1 MSHLLSFKQ
10 PWDKTAGFGR
20 RSWRKRKTCGDGH
33 PARFPLRCSRFALNI
48 PDMHSQPRVP
58 RHSLFSGGSQWLW
71 PKATCPED
79 FRESK
84 GLSRRNFSPANS
96 RKHSSALLPSVSRV
110 GVSYTHR
117 YQCGLPVIA
126 VATFYYCH
134 DRSADI
140 LSENARK

>member
-1 MSHLLSFKQ
+1 MSHLLSFTQ
-10 PWDKTAGFGR
+10 PRDKAAGCGR
-20 RSWRKRKTCGDGH
+20 KSWRNRKTRGDGH
-33 PARFPLRCSRFALNI
+33 PARLPLRCSRFALNI

-71 PKATCPED
+71 PTATCQED

-84 GLSRRNFSPANS
+84 GLSHRNFSPANS
-96 RKHSSALLPSVSRV
+96 HKHSSALSPSVSGA
-110 GVSYTHR
+110 GVSYTHH
-117 YQCGLPVIA
+117 YQRGLSVIA
-126 VATFYYCH
+126 VATFCYCH